1 LIDLDY
7 GEIRDPIHG
16 NIDLDQTE
24 TKIINT
30 PEMQRLRYIR
40 QLDMAYLIF
49 PGANHC
55 RFEHSLGTMQVTKE
69 LTSSIYKDKMREF
82 SYVGLLHD
90 IGHGPFSHLTEFAV
104 KKYLKKS
111 HEQMGE
117 EIIKNSEI
125 SDILS
130 DSGFSVK
137 KILGYFREPE
147 KVDIVGGT
155 LGSDRIDYLMRDSHY
170 TGVAYGVIDY
180 DRLKATIVAHKGKLA
195 IDESGLS
202 GAESLLIARY
212 FMYSNIYSHHAKI
225 IAAKMLEHAVELCLE
240 EGAFDAKEMSRMYDE
255 ELLIRIRDSNVR
267 RASAMVERLM
277 IRKLFKRAY
286 YKKIDSD
293 IDVMGLQS
301 AIEKAGFGRERFIV
315 HVRSLG
321 GAEDDVDVI
330 GMDGNSVGKLSEI
343 SPFMQ
348 TLIGVLQ
355 NSRMLLVAC
364 DKKDI
369 SGIERVV
376 VKFLK

>member
-1 LIDLDY
+1 
-7 GEIRDPIHG
+7 
-16 NIDLDQTE
+16 
-24 TKIINT
+24 
-30 PEMQRLRYIR
+30 
-40 QLDMAYLIF
+40 
-49 PGANHC
+49 
-55 RFEHSLGTMQVTKE
+55 
-69 LTSSIYKDKMREF
+69 
-82 SYVGLLHD
+82 
-90 IGHGPFSHLTEFAV
+90 
-104 KKYLKKS
+104 
-111 HEQMGE
+111 
-117 EIIKNSEI
+117 
-125 SDILS
+125 
-130 DSGFSVK
+130 
-137 KILGYFREPE
+137 
-147 KVDIVGGT
+147 
-155 LGSDRIDYLMRDSHY
+155 
-170 TGVAYGVIDY
+170 
-180 DRLKATIVAHKGKLA
+180 
-195 IDESGLS
+195 
-202 GAESLLIARY
+202 
-212 FMYSNIYSHHAKI
+212 
-225 IAAKMLEHAVELCLE
+225 LE

-277 IRKLFKRAY
+277 IRRLFKRAY